1 MRSAVVIILFVCYV
15 SLSESFRL
23 ATEKGVKMYG
33 NGDESP
39 FGEESPF
46 EYEYGM
52 TYNDDYAK
60 GWFFR
65 CKIC

>member
-1 MRSAVVIILFVCYV
+1 MKTAEIFILFVCYV

-39 FGEESPF
+39 F

-52 TYNDDYAK
+52 TYNGDYAK